1 MINVLVLG
9 ATGKQ
14 GSHVSDALLIE
25 KTFVVHGLTRNCK
38 SAGAEKLRERGG
50 YPVEGDLSSRESIEA
65 ALKGTNSSYM
75 FIVTPLGTKE
85 SEKDYEIAAGKAA
98 IDAAIACSLEF
109 VVFSS
114 TADADVCYDNIT
126 HWKSK
131 FEIENYLK
139 STGLRFAILRPVSFL
154 DNFDDSQSYNP
165 LTRGCVKGLVSP
177 NIKLKMVACRD
188 VGKAAAKIF
197 MNPEKFHEK
206 TITCVSCDASGE
218 EVAAALSSASNEP
231 CKYYMQMPK
240 WLMRL
245 VIPDIARMVTY
256 LEEKGYSCTSDDI
269 SEFLDIVPDALDAEG
284 FFKMKG
290 RWANGEVFGTVPVP
304 CQQVCEIV

>member
-38 SAGAEKLRERGG
+38 SAGAKKLRERGG

-114 TADADVCYDNIT
+114 TAA
-126 HWKSK
+126 
-131 FEIENYLK
+131 
-139 STGLRFAILRPVSFL
+139 TGLRFAILRPVSFL

-231 CKYYMQMPK
+231 CKYSMQMPK